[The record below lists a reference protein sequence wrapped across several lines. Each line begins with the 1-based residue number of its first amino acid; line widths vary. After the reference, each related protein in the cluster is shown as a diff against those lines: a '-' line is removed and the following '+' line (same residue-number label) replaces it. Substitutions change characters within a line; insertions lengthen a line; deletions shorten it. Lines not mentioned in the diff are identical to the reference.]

1 LSRFWQRFRSLST
14 HDGPVSRPLR
24 SPARATALT
33 ARGGVRR
40 GGTPPRRR
48 HDDDDAH
55 WPAWIAG
62 ELRDGTASTDSFRA
76 FWAQPGGFAVVVA
89 LLGLMILRSARR
101 GERLPGYV
109 GWGFLGWVGL
119 CVALVGP
126 ASGFTLALVPP
137 VLLIVSHLRGRAADR
152 PYRGAR
158 EYVRNR

>member
-1 LSRFWQRFRSLST
+1 MTTTTRTTNRL
-14 HDGPVSRPLR
+14 D
-24 SPARATALT
+24 ATAGILLIAIAILHAVFT
-33 ARGGVRR
+33 MN
-40 GGTPPRRR
+40 
-48 HDDDDAH
+48 AH

-89 LLGLMILRSARR
+89 LLGLLILRSARR

-109 GWGFLGWVGL
+109 GWGFLGWAGL

-137 VLLIVSHLRGRAADR
+137 VLLIIAHLRGRAADR

-158 EYVRNR
+158 EYVRMR